1 MCGTLIKIGTRYACN
16 AFRSGLDM
24 PGKFENFQIRFIRT
38 SYTLDPIRLAKNMRD
53 KK

>member
-1 MCGTLIKIGTRYACN
+1 MCGTLIKIGTRYAWN

-24 PGKFENFQIRFIRT
+24 PGTFENFQIRFIRT